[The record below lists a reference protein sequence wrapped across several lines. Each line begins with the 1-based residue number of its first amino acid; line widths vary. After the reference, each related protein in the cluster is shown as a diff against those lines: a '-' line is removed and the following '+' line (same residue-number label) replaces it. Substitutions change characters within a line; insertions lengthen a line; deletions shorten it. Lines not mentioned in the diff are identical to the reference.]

1 MISLDKLKEYAK
13 KPIFLKAAVG
23 IGLAAMVIIL
33 LSGISR
39 DPPEE
44 KIASPDENLFSLSE
58 SYALDVEKRL
68 SELLSEIEGVGEAKV
83 MVTVGASEEYV
94 YASDGKQGS
103 GGNSSEIVIIDGKD
117 GKEALRKKIYS
128 PKITGVVIACKG
140 GDDSRT
146 VEKVMKAVSTAL
158 GIGASRI
165 YVVELK

>member
-1 MISLDKLKEYAK
+1 MITVKKLKEIAK
-13 KPIFLKAAVG
+13 KPLFLKAAVG
-23 IGLAAMVIIL
+23 VGLAAMAIIL

-39 DPPEE
+39 DSPETPVTT
-44 KIASPDENLFSLSE
+44 PDEDLFSLSE
-58 SYALDVEKRL
+58 SYALTVETKL
-68 SELLSEIEGVGEAKV
+68 SELLSQIEGVGEAKV

-94 YASDGKQGS
+94 YASDGKNGTT
-103 GGNSSEIVIIDGKD
+103 GNSSEIVIIDGKD